1 MTIWYSRFDIQNKNG
16 FPIWKAGRADPHR
29 CRGRGQFQC
38 FHGKLEGGQKIS
50 SSTTPTRVHHHLK
63 KVSSS
68 DCNTHNRTKCDRS
81 PQQSGRAAGVER
93 VQSALKKI
101 QFVKRRESRGLQ
113 LSNISLVVVL
123 FNSTRHCTHSPCS

>member
-1 MTIWYSRFDIQNKNG
+1 MVF
-16 FPIWKAGRADPHR
+16 
-29 CRGRGQFQC
+29 QF
-38 FHGKLEGGQKIS
+38 GKLAELTLIGVEEGNSSVFPENWKVDKKIFS
-50 SSTTPTRVHHHLK
+50 SSTTTRVHHHLK

-81 PQQSGRAAGVER
+81 PQQSGRAAAGVER

-113 LSNISLVVVL
+113 LSNISLVVV
-123 FNSTRHCTHSPCS
+123 FV